1 MPGTKWGAKVGASAK
16 KPRRMDKPRSE
27 GDDEDCSVK
36 GDCNEDIGLQTCCMI
51 DVFFVVHFAAND
63 LFFVDHWF
71 ALQKN

>member
-1 MPGTKWGAKVGASAK
+1 MPGTKWGAKVGASVK

-51 DVFFVVHFAAND
+51 DVSILLHMMFFVH
-63 LFFVDHWF
+63 HWF